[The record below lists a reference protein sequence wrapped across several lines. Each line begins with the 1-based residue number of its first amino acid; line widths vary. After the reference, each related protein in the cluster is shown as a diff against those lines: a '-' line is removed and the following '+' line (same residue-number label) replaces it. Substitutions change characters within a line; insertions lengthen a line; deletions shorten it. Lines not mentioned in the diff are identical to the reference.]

1 MKIRHKK
8 WLYAA
13 VFLTSALLLTG
24 CDSKEE
30 RAVKQAV
37 SAELDQLK
45 SPDKKTI
52 ETYLSAHQL
61 FPEEDTAENDSE
73 KESADPEIIKIFSR
87 YFKNFSYTVDTVK
100 AEEKKASATVTI
112 TNLDAH
118 ALAED
123 YTAAALKK
131 RITCDANPSQVEFS
145 LKDSYLLLGET
156 LKKNDYKQVDTTF
169 DLKLKKDGETWTIVH
184 SEDLDNQITGGFLT
198 YMADSDLLPPPEVVK
213 IHFNTIKEFDTEQ
226 LNIYL
231 SLDSLLDTDDTYSSS
246 IAHAMAEQIQTCFD
260 FEILDTQNDERNAL
274 VKVRITSSDFK
285 SIVASYQEQL
295 SQWLQT
301 SQAMAGGAEG
311 RREKERQLLLESIEQ
326 NQDSTTRDV
335 DISLINDGTS
345 WKMQMDEN
353 VAQAILG
360 GVDSALADVSED
372 VE

>member
-8 WLYAA
+8 WLCTA
-13 VFLTSALLLTG
+13 VFLTSALLLAG
-24 CDSKEE
+24 CDNKEE

-37 SAELDQLK
+37 SAELDELK
-45 SPDKKTI
+45 NPDNKTI
-52 ETYLSAHQL
+52 EKYLSGHEL
-61 FPEEDTAENDSE
+61 FPKEDSAE
-73 KESADPEIIKIFSR
+73 KESPDPDIIKIFSR
-87 YFKNFSYTVDTVK
+87 YFKDFSYTIDNVK
-100 AEEKKASATVTI
+100 VKEKKASATVTI

-145 LKDSYLLLGET
+145 LKDSYLLLGDT
-156 LKKNDYKQVDTTF
+156 LKKNEYKLVDTTL
-169 DLKLKKDGETWTIVH
+169 DLKLRQKGETWSIVH
-184 SEDLDNQITGGFLT
+184 NESLDNQITGGFLT
-198 YMADSDLLPPPEVVK
+198 YMADSNLLPPEEVVK

-246 IAHAMAEQIQTCFD
+246 IAHAMAEQIHACFD
-260 FEILDTQNDERNAL
+260 FKILDTQNNERNAL

-285 SIVASYQEQL
+285 SIVDSYQEQL

-311 RREKERQLLLESIEQ
+311 RREKERQLLLESIEK
-326 NQDSTTRDV
+326 NQASTTRDV
-335 DISLINDGTS
+335 DISLVNDGTS

-353 VAQAILG
+353 VALAILG

>member
-1 MKIRHKK
+1 MKIRQKK

-13 VFLTSALLLTG
+13 VFMTSALLLTG
-24 CDSKEE
+24 CVSKEE
-30 RAVKQAV
+30 RAVKQTV

-45 SPDKKTI
+45 NPDKKTI
-52 ETYLSAHQL
+52 EKYLSIREL
-61 FPEEDTAENDSE
+61 FPDKGTSE
-73 KESADPEIIKIFSR
+73 KDNGEGSVDPDIAQIFTR
-87 YFKNFSYTVDTVK
+87 YFKDFSYTVDNVK
-100 AEEKKASATVTI
+100 IKDTKASATVTV

-156 LKKNDYKQVDTTF
+156 LKKNKYKLVDTTF
-169 DLKLKKDGETWTIVH
+169 DLKLKQKDDTWTLVR

-198 YMADSDLLPPPEVVK
+198 YMADSDLLPPQEVVK

-246 IAHAMAEQIQTCFD
+246 IAHAMAEQIHACFD
-260 FEILDTQNDERNAL
+260 FKILDSKNNERNAL
-274 VKVRITSSDFK
+274 VKVQITSSDFK
-285 SIVASYQEQL
+285 SIVSSYQEQL
-295 SQWLQT
+295 SGWLQT

-311 RREKERQLLLESIEQ
+311 RREKERQLLLESIEK
-326 NQDSTTRDV
+326 NNASTTREV
-335 DISLINDGTS
+335 DIALVNDGTS

-353 VAQAILG
+353 VALAILG
-360 GVDSALADVSED
+360 GVDSALADMSED

>member
-169 DLKLKKDGETWTIVH
+169 DLKLKKKGETWTIVH

-231 SLDSLLDTDDTYSSS
+231 SLDSLLDTDDTYSS
-246 IAHAMAEQIQTCFD
+246 
-260 FEILDTQNDERNAL
+260 
-274 VKVRITSSDFK
+274 
-285 SIVASYQEQL
+285 
-295 SQWLQT
+295 
-301 SQAMAGGAEG
+301 
-311 RREKERQLLLESIEQ
+311 LL
-326 NQDSTTRDV
+326 
-335 DISLINDGTS
+335 
-345 WKMQMDEN
+345 
-353 VAQAILG
+353 
-360 GVDSALADVSED
+360 
-372 VE
+372 

>member
-13 VFLTSALLLTG
+13 VFLTSALLLAG
-24 CDSKEE
+24 CEGKEE
-30 RAVKQAV
+30 RAVKEAV

-52 ETYLSAHQL
+52 EKYLSVHEL
-61 FPEEDTAENDSE
+61 FPDTDNVEENV
-73 KESADPEIIKIFSR
+73 DPDIVKIFSR
-87 YFKNFSYTVDTVK
+87 YFKDFSYTIDNVK
-100 AEEKKASATVTI
+100 LKNKKAGATVTI

-156 LKKNDYKQVDTTF
+156 LKKNDYKLVDTTF
-169 DLKLKKDGETWTIVH
+169 DLTLRQKDETWHVVYD
-184 SEDLDNQITGGFLT
+184 ENLDNQITGGFLS
-198 YMADSDLLPPPEVVK
+198 YMADSNLLPPEEVVK
-213 IHFNTIKEFDTEQ
+213 IHFGTIKDFDTEQ

-246 IAHAMAEQIQTCFD
+246 IAHAMAEQIRACFD
-260 FEILDTQNDERNAL
+260 FKILDAKKDERNAQ
-274 VKVRITSSDFK
+274 VKVQITSSDFK

-295 SQWLQT
+295 SGWLQT

-311 RREKERQLLLESIEQ
+311 RREKERQLLLESIEK
-326 NQDSTTRDV
+326 NNASTTRDV
-335 DISLINDGTS
+335 DITLVNDGTS

>member
-13 VFLTSALLLTG
+13 VFLTSALLLAG
-24 CDSKEE
+24 CESKEE

-52 ETYLSAHQL
+52 EKHLSVHEL
-61 FPEEDTAENDSE
+61 FPETDSE
-73 KESADPEIIKIFSR
+73 EESVDPDIVKIFSR
-87 YFKNFSYTVDTVK
+87 YFKDFSYTVDNVK
-100 AEEKKASATVTI
+100 LKNKKASATVTV

-145 LKDSYLLLGET
+145 LNDSYLLLGET
-156 LKKNDYKQVDTTF
+156 LKKNDYKLVDTTF
-169 DLKLKKDGETWTIVH
+169 DLTLKEKEETWSVVH
-184 SEDLDNQITGGFLT
+184 DKDLDNQITGGFLS
-198 YMADSDLLPPPEVVK
+198 YMADSNLLPPEEVIQ
-213 IHFNTIKEFDTEQ
+213 IHFDTIKGFDTEQ

-231 SLDSLLDTDDTYSSS
+231 SLDSLLDTDDTYSSA
-246 IAHAMAEQIQTCFD
+246 IAHAMAEQIHACFD
-260 FEILDTQNDERNAL
+260 FKILDARKDERNAL
-274 VKVRITSSDFK
+274 VKVQITSSDFK
-285 SIVASYQEQL
+285 SIVGSYQEQL
-295 SQWLQT
+295 SKWLQT

-311 RREKERQLLLESIEQ
+311 RREKERQLLLESIE
-326 NQDSTTRDV
+326 NNNASTTRDV
-335 DISLINDGTS
+335 DIALVNDGTS